1 MIESTVARM
10 SKKSTEEHAT
20 RKRPVEIEMPPRDYQ
35 PSVAELREE
44 FDMPG
49 ASMKQV
55 RQAFFRP
62 VRIVEKPTKSGRR
75 VKR

>member
-1 MIESTVARM
+1 M
-10 SKKSTEEHAT
+10 SKRGKQPEQAT
-20 RKRPVEIEMPPRDYQ
+20 IEMPPRDYQ

-62 VRIVEKPTKSGRR
+62 VRIVEKPAKSGRR